1 MILEQ
6 FPGTHRLTA
15 AEKRIFAQEL
25 VQAADEEEGLELD
38 PAFLQMLDQRL
49 AEHAAN
55 PEAASPWIE
64 VQQRVF
70 GTRGY

>member
-1 MILEQ
+1 
-6 FPGTHRLTA
+6 
-15 AEKRIFAQEL
+15 
-25 VQAADEEEGLELD
+25 
-38 PAFLQMLDQRL
+38 MLDQRL